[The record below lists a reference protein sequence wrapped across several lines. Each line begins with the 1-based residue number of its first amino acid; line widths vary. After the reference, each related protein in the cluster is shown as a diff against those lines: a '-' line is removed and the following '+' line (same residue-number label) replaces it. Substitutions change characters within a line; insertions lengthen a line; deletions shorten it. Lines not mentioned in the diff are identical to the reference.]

1 MMSQNAVDT
10 HNSKSG
16 NAAPSVAVTKTYR
29 SVLSHTM
36 RALTTRAV
44 MLAAVCVLLLGFAGQ
59 LQAQLSTAT
68 MFGTITDSTGAAVP
82 NAKVTLVQTDTNF
95 TRTFPTKSD
104 GSYREEFL
112 PVGPYSIT
120 VEAPGFKTLHQAGIV
135 LAVLQIAE
143 LTLKLEI
150 GATTESINVTADVPL
165 VNLGSATLGRTVSN
179 VEIDN
184 LPLVN
189 RNVYQLFSLTPGV
202 QSNTTTNSLGFPEQ
216 HVYING
222 STDDFTGQ
230 VSYYLDGGLNM
241 TGLRNSGNAIPTP
254 DAISQFNVQTNNF
267 DATVGRYAAA
277 VSSIVTK
284 SGTNQF
290 HGSAFE
296 FYRTK
301 NFNAV
306 THNSVTKPPYA
317 RNEYGAT
324 LGGPIRHNKD
334 FFFASYGGLH
344 ATTSPAFSGNVPSAA
359 QLSGNFAENLP
370 STTEQPN
377 CATSP
382 TSAANTAFHFLVC
395 NPATNT
401 PFAGNVITT
410 PLDPTAVNIYKYLNS
425 VGIAPGVGGGLFG
438 DNKYTYREYSPTP
451 EIYNQY
457 LIKTEHQVSAAHR
470 LTLSYFLYDY
480 SIKTNPGGL
489 TTRWSYS
496 NYATKQDNANAS
508 DVWTISPRTVN
519 QAWLSYTRQAG
530 GRIPVP
536 GNSTFTDFGSDFGIS
551 GSPSRGQVGIAGWF
565 TLSQAITGPKAGT
578 NQYEFRDLLSTTRG
592 QHTLSFGV
600 DAGLEKDYQLTS
612 LDNYGVFAYATTK
625 SVRTTNALSDYL
637 TGLPNTYEQDT
648 GEYAEANYFNY
659 AVFAQDDW
667 RILRN
672 LTLNL
677 GVRYDWQQAPT
688 DTQDRQSNFSPG
700 VQSHAFSTVNI
711 SGKTGN
717 QLAPIGMLFPGDP
730 GVPSTGAL
738 TPYNHVSPRVG
749 FSYDPY
755 GNGKTVFHGAGGIF
769 FGGIAGNEW
778 ELPSNFA
785 PYAVRPTFSK
795 VVSMTHPYQNDP
807 TEFPGGVNPFPT
819 LTFTPHTS
827 TASFL
832 AINQV
837 SSFDPNY
844 KWPFTYQIN
853 FGFQQ
858 QLGNSFALSANYV
871 GSLNRALPL
880 YTDMNP
886 PQFNIN
892 PTTGLS
898 GPSCFTTP
906 GGTTPDL
913 TKACGYANTSSTVN
927 NRRPLNSEYGLSAAT
942 PTYSNVYNIRS
953 NQSSNYNGLQ
963 VTLEKRLS
971 HNFSAKG
978 FYIWSKTLASNTL
991 DGTALTGNFVDPNY
1005 PQLEAHQR
1013 SDQDRR
1019 NMMTASFVWT
1029 PNYFSA
1035 YNWFVRNTL
1044 NGWTIT
1050 GIITTNSGQPFT
1062 VTTGTDVNGD
1072 GQTNDRPSIAPG
1084 GYAHTLN
1091 PKSRV
1096 AAENEWFDT
1105 TAYCVP
1111 GTVVT
1116 GTTTICGGTGPA
1128 NLLGTTRP
1136 AQLDD
1141 PGYRDVDASI
1151 FRTFN
1156 IYENLKFQI
1165 RGEATNVFNLTNLG
1179 TPTTAM
1185 NSANFGKVTG
1195 SGGSN
1200 RIIQVGGRILF

>member
-1 MMSQNAVDT
+1 MTSQKAVDL
-10 HNSKSG
+10 HNSKSR
-16 NAAPSVAVTKTYR
+16 NAAFNSIAANTLDSYR
-29 SVLSHTM
+29 SVLSYTK
-36 RALTTRAV
+36 RTLTARAV
-44 MLAAVCVLLLGFAGQ
+44 MLAAVCALLLGFAGQ
-59 LQAQLSTAT
+59 VQAQLSTAT
-68 MFGTITDSTGAAVP
+68 MFGTITDSSGAAIP

-95 TRTFPTKSD
+95 TRTFATKPD

-112 PVGPYSIT
+112 PIGPYNIT
-120 VEAPGFKTLHQAGIV
+120 VEAAGFKTLHQAGIV
-135 LAVLQIAE
+135 LAVMQTADLS
-143 LTLKLEI
+143 LKLDI
-150 GATTESINVTADVPL
+150 GTATESVSVTADVPL

-189 RNVYQLFSLTPGV
+189 RNVYQLLSLTPGV
-202 QSNTTTNSLGFPEQ
+202 QSNSTQNSLGFQEQ

-222 STDDFTGQ
+222 STDDFVGQ

-241 TGLRNSGNAIPTP
+241 TGLRNSGNAIPDP
-254 DAISQFNVQTNNF
+254 DAINQFNVATNNF

-277 VSSIVTK
+277 VVSMVTK

-306 THNSVTKPPYA
+306 SHNSQVKGPYA
-317 RNEYGAT
+317 RDEFGAT
-324 LGGPIRHNKD
+324 LGGPIRPNKD
-334 FFFASYGGLH
+334 FFFVSYGGLRD
-344 ATTSPAFSGNVPSAA
+344 TTSPSFSGNVPSLA

-370 STTEQPN
+370 TAAEQPN
-377 CATSP
+377 CSTSP

-410 PLDPTAVNIYKYLNS
+410 PLDTTAVNIYKYLGTL
-425 VGIAPGVGGGLFG
+425 GIAPGVGAGAFG
-438 DNKYTYREYSPTP
+438 DTKYTYREYSPTP
-451 EIYNQY
+451 ESYNQY
-457 LIKTEHQVSAAHR
+457 LVKTDSQLSATHR

-480 SIKTNPGGL
+480 KIKVNPGGL
-489 TTRWSYS
+489 SPRWTYS
-496 NYATKQDNANAS
+496 NYATTQQNANAS

-519 QAWLSYTRQAG
+519 QIWLSYTRQHG

-536 GNSTFTDFGSDFGIS
+536 GDSTFTTFGSDFGIS
-551 GSPSRGQVGIAGWF
+551 GSPSRGQVSIPGWF
-565 TLSQAITGPKAGT
+565 TLSQSITGPKAGT
-578 NQYEFRDLLSTTRG
+578 NQYAFRDLLSTTRG

-612 LDNYGVFAYATTK
+612 LNNYGVFTYATTK
-625 SVRTTNALSDYL
+625 SARTTNALSDYL
-637 TGLPNTYEQDT
+637 TGLPSAYEQDT

-677 GVRYDWQQAPT
+677 GLRYDWQQAPT
-688 DTQDRQSNFSPG
+688 DTQNRQSNFSPG

-730 GVPSTGAL
+730 GVPTSGAY
-738 TPYNHVSPRVG
+738 TPLNHISPRVG

-769 FGGIAGNEW
+769 FGSIAGNEW

-795 VVSMTHPYQNDP
+795 VVSMTHPYQGDP

-832 AINQV
+832 ALNQV
-837 SSFDPNY
+837 STFDPNY
-844 KWPFTYQIN
+844 KWPYTYQFN

-858 QLGNSFALSANYV
+858 QLFNGFALSANYV
-871 GSLNRALPL
+871 GSLNRGLPL

-898 GPSCFTTP
+898 GPSCFTS
-906 GGTTPDL
+906 GTTPDL

-927 NRRPLNSEYGLSAAT
+927 NRRPLNSQYGLSAAT

-963 VTLEKRLS
+963 VTVEKRLS

-978 FYIWSKTLASNTL
+978 FYVWSKTLASNTL
-991 DGTALTGNFVDPNY
+991 DGSALTGNFIDPNY

-1029 PNYFSA
+1029 PDYFGA
-1035 YNWFVRNTL
+1035 YNRYVKFLL

-1050 GIITTNSGQPFT
+1050 GVITTNSGQPFT
-1062 VTTGTDVNGD
+1062 VTTGTDVNLD

-1096 AAENEWFDT
+1096 AAENQWFDT

-1111 GTVVT
+1111 GTAGCPGV
-1116 GTTTICGGTGPA
+1116 GPLS
-1128 NLLGTTRP
+1128 LLGNTRP

-1141 PGYRDVDASI
+1141 PGYRDVDSSI

-1179 TPTTAM
+1179 APTAAM
-1185 NSANFGKVTG
+1185 NSANFGKITG